1 MLEKQVNVEKIE
13 VMTDGSVYVT
23 KKTQVFENKTLIAE
37 SSIVKVINPGQDYS
51 QEAEQVQTICAAT
64 HTPETIAAYKASNNV
79 NESQ

>member
-64 HTPETIAAYKASNNV
+64 HTPEIIAAYKASNNV